1 VSAELFPHDNERSPI
16 DEIRFLEGPQ
26 EQELENTIIETVSG
40 EFQRAFDVFGSLGPC
55 VGFFGSAR
63 TKPEDPLYEMGR
75 RTAELV
81 SREGFSIMTGGGPGM
96 MEAANRGARDAGGRS
111 VACSIQLPFE
121 QATNQYVNREVVF
134 KHFFVRKV
142 VMVKYSF
149 GFVILPG
156 GFGTMDEVFEV
167 LTLIQV
173 KKIREFPV
181 VFMGKDFWSPLWS
194 FLMESM
200 LSAGTIDK
208 DDIDLLYLTDD
219 PQEASDHLTR
229 TATHRFNLTKGMPVA
244 CRLDWEAMQKNG

>member
-1 VSAELFPHDNERSPI
+1 
-16 DEIRFLEGPQ
+16 
-26 EQELENTIIETVSG
+26 
-40 EFQRAFDVFGSLGPC
+40 
-55 VGFFGSAR
+55 
-63 TKPEDPLYEMGR
+63 
-75 RTAELV
+75 
-81 SREGFSIMTGGGPGM
+81 MTGGGPGM